1 MSKGLIE
8 RCEEKGGKIYIC
20 SNLKELVEYV
30 KKSISL
36 LKDEKEVLRLAV
48 YYFYLLGS
56 LNCEREECAFR
67 LYLEEELPPDIEIYA
82 KELGIEIVK
91 GQGEKL

>member
-30 KKSISL
+30 KKSTSL
-36 LKDEKEVLRLAV
+36 LKDEEEVLRFAV
-48 YYFYLLGS
+48 YYFYLLGW
-56 LNCEREECAFR
+56 LNCEGKECVFR
-67 LYLEEELPPDIEIYA
+67 LYVEEELPPDTEIYA
-82 KELGIEIVK
+82 KKLGIEIVK
-91 GQGEKL
+91 KQGEKL